1 MLKKFQLF
9 LLLSALSVLAFWSC
23 DKDNLKPGLPAF
35 LNIERFEMQTNYPQQ
50 GTASHKITDVW
61 VYADDQLAGIF
72 EMPATVPV
80 LKDGNAKLRL
90 EAGIKL
96 NGIKTTRVNNPFLE
110 PLIMDSFT
118 FYPDSIITINPT
130 VTYRST
136 TKFAWIE
143 DFEGSTISLDTTRLL
158 SKANIVK
165 TAFGNAYEGNH
176 SGYIHLTEENNTFEA
191 ASFESFKLPTT
202 GTPVFLELNYKN
214 DYTFAIGI
222 FAQTASQIIKKEII
236 YLVPQDDWNKIYINL
251 TDMLVDSPN
260 AVDFKIF
267 FRTALADGY
276 DAAEI
281 YLDNI
286 KVMHR

>member
-9 LLLSALSVLAFWSC
+9 LLLFAVSALVFWAC
-23 DKDNLKPGLPAF
+23 DKENLKPGIPAF
-35 LNIERFEMQTNYPQQ
+35 LKIERFEMQTNYPQQ

-110 PLIMDSFT
+110 PLIIESFT
-118 FYPDSIITINPT
+118 FIPDSIITINPT

-165 TAFGNAYEGNH
+165 TEFGDAFEGNY
-176 SGYIHLTEENNTFEA
+176 SGYIKLTEENNTFEA
-191 ASFESFKLPTT
+191 ATFESFKLPTS

-214 DYTFAIGI
+214 DYTFAVGI
-222 FAQTASQIIKKEII
+222 FSQTASQIIKKEII
-236 YLVPQDDWNKIYINL
+236 YLVPQEDWNKIYINL

-267 FRTALADGY
+267 FRTALAEGY
-276 DAAEI
+276 ESAEI